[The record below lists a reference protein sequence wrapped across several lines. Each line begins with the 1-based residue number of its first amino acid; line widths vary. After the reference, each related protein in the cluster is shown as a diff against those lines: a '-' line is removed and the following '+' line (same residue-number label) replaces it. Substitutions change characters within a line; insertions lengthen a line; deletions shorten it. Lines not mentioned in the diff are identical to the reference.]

1 MLPTW
6 LGLRATTIHRML
18 QHVPLDPERI
28 AKLVEAYQIALKKL
42 GMVHRDDPMI
52 QMVAKKVIEIGQTG
66 VRDPNNI
73 SDLAVKELG
82 SI

>member
-6 LGLRATTIHRML
+6 LGLRAMTIHRML

-42 GMVHRDDPMI
+42 GMVHRDDPMT